1 MFRNV
6 FNYLRSNCLN
16 AITIYLYLYRKSF
29 SELYS
34 VQSVIGV
41 GGGGVVYAG
50 HRNADNEL
58 VAVKLVPKE
67 KVKRWEQIKHRRVPQ
82 EIALMMR

>member
-1 MFRNV
+1 MVLLVNKSIIESLVTSLTNTFC
-6 FNYLRSNCLN
+6 F
-16 AITIYLYLYRKSF
+16 RKSF

-34 VQSVIGV
+34 VEKAIGV

-50 HRNADNEL
+50 VRNEDKRP
-58 VAVKLVPKE
+58 VAVKLVPRD
-67 KVKRWEQIKHRRVPQ
+67 KVKRWEKIKHRTVPQ